1 MKQAIGGAL
10 GRLNVFV
17 PWYIVI
23 GFIVLVC
30 VCGLKQYNDTIKI
43 KRVHKCYISLLALA
57 SIILV
62 MASMLF
68 AWTANTSNYIEGIQG
83 RYFFPSILLMV
94 LLLRNEK
101 IVFRNK
107 NEGKLLIYGI
117 FLNALTIGMVLISA
131 L

>member
-1 MKQAIGGAL
+1 
-10 GRLNVFV
+10 
-17 PWYIVI
+17 
-23 GFIVLVC
+23 
-30 VCGLKQYNDTIKI
+30 
-43 KRVHKCYISLLALA
+43 
-57 SIILV
+57 